1 MFIVVQ
7 LNADRGEAVRFVVAR
22 NPKPQRR
29 RFGSDPSLRFT
40 ACDRRGV
47 RSVAPSRRK

>member
-7 LNADRGEAVRFVVAR
+7 MNADGGEAVRFVVAR
-22 NPKPQRR
+22 NQKRQRR
-29 RFGSDPSLRFT
+29 RLGSDPNPRFT

-47 RSVAPSRRK
+47 RSVGT